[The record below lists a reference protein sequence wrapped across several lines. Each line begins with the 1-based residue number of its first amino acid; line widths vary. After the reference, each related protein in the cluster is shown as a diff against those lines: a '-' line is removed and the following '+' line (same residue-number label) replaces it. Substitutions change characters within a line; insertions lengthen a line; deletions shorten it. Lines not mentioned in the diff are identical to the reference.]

1 MTRRELF
8 RRYAAEHF
16 TAPDVS
22 AAGRSGC
29 RGTVERQTS
38 RARLASLAR
47 IAPKHPVPAP
57 VPVPARPAGE
67 VVGLRASGQRRWAVA
82 GSGKTV
88 PLIPAQRSSAGRP
101 ASSAER

>member
-22 AAGRSGC
+22 TGRRTRY

-47 IAPKHPVPAP
+47 ITPRYPAP
-57 VPVPARPAGE
+57 AAGGPAVR
-67 VVGLRASGQRRWAVA
+67 
-82 GSGKTV
+82 
-88 PLIPAQRSSAGRP
+88 IPAQRSYGGRP
-101 ASSAER
+101 AACEG

>member
-22 AAGRSGC
+22 AADRSRC
-29 RGTVERQTS
+29 RGAVERQTS

-47 IAPKHPVPAP
+47 ITPRHTMPAVARGGVAGARVPAQRWS
-57 VPVPARPAGE
+57 PA
-67 VVGLRASGQRRWAVA
+67 VGGVEAPR
-82 GSGKTV
+82 
-88 PLIPAQRSSAGRP
+88 IPAQRSRGSRP
-101 ASSAER
+101 GTSGS

>member
-22 AAGRSGC
+22 AGGRARC

-47 IAPKHPVPAP
+47 IAPQYPVPAQRP
-57 VPVPARPAGE
+57 YGARPAGSD
-67 VVGLRASGQRRWAVA
+67 G
-82 GSGKTV
+82 
-88 PLIPAQRSSAGRP
+88 
-101 ASSAER
+101 

>member
-16 TAPDVS
+16 TAPDVTS
-22 AAGRSGC
+22 ADRARC

-47 IAPKHPVPAP
+47 ITPRYPLPEAVDGG
-57 VPVPARPAGE
+57 RAGGGTE
-67 VVGLRASGQRRWAVA
+67 EGAGAVR
-82 GSGKTV
+82 
-88 PLIPAQRSSAGRP
+88 IPAQRSYGDRP
-101 ASSAER
+101 GGADD

>member
-16 TAPDVS
+16 TAPDVR
-22 AAGRSGC
+22 AADRARC

-47 IAPKHPVPAP
+47 ITPRYPLPGAVDGGRGGGGTAE
-57 VPVPARPAGE
+57 G
-67 VVGLRASGQRRWAVA
+67 VGAVR
-82 GSGKTV
+82 
-88 PLIPAQRSSAGRP
+88 IPAQRSCGGRP
-101 ASSAER
+101 GGADG

>member
-16 TAPDVS
+16 TASDVP
-22 AAGRSGC
+22 AADRARC

-47 IAPKHPVPAP
+47 ITPRYPLPEAVDGGTAGGG
-57 VPVPARPAGE
+57 RP
-67 VVGLRASGQRRWAVA
+67 R
-82 GSGKTV
+82 GSGPCGFRRSGRAETV
-88 PLIPAQRSSAGRP
+88 RAGRTT
-101 ASSAER
+101 ERGGG

>member
-22 AAGRSGC
+22 AAGRARC
-29 RGTVERQTS
+29 RGAVERQTS

-47 IAPKHPVPAP
+47 ITPRHPLP
-57 VPVPARPAGE
+57 GT
-67 VVGLRASGQRRWAVA
+67 A
-82 GSGKTV
+82 GSEMAGAGMPAQRWSPAV
-88 PLIPAQRSSAGRP
+88 GGVEALRIPAQRSRGSRP
-101 ASSAER
+101 GTSDS